1 MAPIKTPNRIY
12 KDLDLSFSA
21 HPERGDVLKKLDISS
36 VIQSLKGL
44 LFTMPGERPFQPNLG
59 SPLYKLLFEPLDDIS
74 MALIDKTI
82 GHTIQNYE
90 PRVTLDLVQIIPNDE
105 ENEVQISIFFT
116 LKGTQTPASFTTT
129 LKRLR

>member
-36 VIQSLKGL
+36 IIQSLKSL

-59 SPLYKLLFEPLDDIS
+59 SPLYNLLFEPLDDIS

-82 GHTIQNYE
+82 EHTIQNYE
-90 PRVTLDLVQIIPNDE
+90 PRVTLDLVQIFPNDE

-116 LKGTQTPASFTTT
+116 VKGTQTPASFTTT

>member
-36 VIQSLKGL
+36 IIQSLKSL

-59 SPLYKLLFEPLDDIS
+59 SPLYNLLFEPLDDIS
-74 MALIDKTI
+74 IALIDKTI

>member
-36 VIQSLKGL
+36 IIQSLKSL

-59 SPLYKLLFEPLDDIS
+59 SPLYNLLFEPLDDIS

-90 PRVTLDLVQIIPNDE
+90 PRVTLDLVQIVPNDE

-116 LKGTQTPASFTTT
+116 VKGTQTPASFTTT

>member
-21 HPERGDVLKKLDISS
+21 HPEKGDVLKKLDVSAI
-36 VIQSLKGL
+36 IQSLKSL
-44 LFTMPGERPFQPNLG
+44 LFTIPGERPFQPSLG
-59 SPLYKLLFEPLDDIS
+59 SPLYKLLFEQLDDIS
-74 MALIDKTI
+74 IALIDKTI
-82 GHTIQNYE
+82 AHTIQNFE
-90 PRVTLDLVQIIPNDE
+90 PRVSLDLVQIFPNDE

-116 LKGTQTPASFTTT
+116 VKGTQTPASFTTT

>member
-21 HPERGDVLKKLDISS
+21 HPEKGDVLKKLDISA
-36 VIQSLKGL
+36 ITQSLRSL
-44 LFTMPGERPFQPNLG
+44 LFTIPGERPFQPNLG
-59 SPLYKLLFEPLDDIS
+59 SPLYNLLFEQLDDIS
-74 MALIDKTI
+74 IALIDKTI
-82 GHTIQNYE
+82 AHTIQNFE
-90 PRVTLDLVQIIPNDE
+90 PRVSLDLVQIFPNDE

-116 LKGTQTPASFTTT
+116 VKGTQTPASFTTT

>member
-36 VIQSLKGL
+36 IIQSLKSL

-59 SPLYKLLFEPLDDIS
+59 SPLYNLLFEPLDDIS

-82 GHTIQNYE
+82 EHTIQNYE
-90 PRVTLDLVQIIPNDE
+90 PRVTLDLVQIVPNDE

-116 LKGTQTPASFTTT
+116 VKGTQTPASFTTT

>member
-36 VIQSLKGL
+36 VIQSLKSL

-59 SPLYKLLFEPLDDIS
+59 SPLYNLLFEPLDDIS

-90 PRVTLDLVQIIPNDE
+90 PRVTLDLVQIVPNDE

-116 LKGTQTPASFTTT
+116 VKGTQTPASFTTT

>member
-36 VIQSLKGL
+36 IIQSLKSL
-44 LFTMPGERPFQPNLG
+44 LFTIPGERPFQPNLG
-59 SPLYKLLFEPLDDIS
+59 SPLYNLLFEPLDDIS

-90 PRVTLDLVQIIPNDE
+90 PRVTLDLVQIVPNDE

-116 LKGTQTPASFTTT
+116 VKGTQTPASFTTT

>member
-36 VIQSLKGL
+36 IIQSLKSL

-59 SPLYKLLFEPLDDIS
+59 SPLYNLLFEPLDDIS

-90 PRVTLDLVQIIPNDE
+90 PRVTLDLVQIFPNDE

-116 LKGTQTPASFTTT
+116 VKGTQTPASFTTT